1 MKATIWICFLAAS
14 VSFGAC
20 TQNNSSVSHEVH
32 ELYLEDQKDRGV
44 GGESLPWDKIEP
56 RDRIRRMSIHEFLS
70 AGALQTAEDFH
81 DAAFIYQHGQ
91 TSDDYL
97 LAHVLATVA
106 VQKGDSKSLWIS
118 AATLDR
124 YLDSITQPQVF
135 GTQYHSKDDSP
146 VTQEPYNRMLIPDQ
160 LRADFCVPSL
170 DQQQKNLAEFKAG
183 KYPAGILPPGCT
195 R

>member
-1 MKATIWICFLAAS
+1 MKVTIWICFLAAS
-14 VSFGAC
+14 AAVGAFI
-20 TQNNSSVSHEVH
+20 QENSSISREVH
-32 ELYLEDQKDRGV
+32 EIYLEDQKDRGV
-44 GGESLPWDKIEP
+44 GGESLPWDKIEQ
-56 RDRIRRMSIHEFLS
+56 RDRVRRMRIHELLA
-70 AGALQTAEDFH
+70 AGPLQTAEDFH

-91 TSDDYL
+91 TPDDYL

-124 YLDSITQPQVF
+124 YLSSISQSQVF
-135 GTQYHSKDDSP
+135 GTQYNSKDDSP
-146 VTQEPYNRMLIPDQ
+146 VTQEPYNRMLIPDH

-183 KYPAGILPPGCT
+183 RYPAGILPPGCT